1 MKKFAIL
8 VINCV
13 PIFAQ
18 TTISG
23 GYTGKGVM
31 DNHGATK
38 TLPHRSGTGSP
49 NGRDNCSTVGE
60 TYFQTDATAG
70 SNTWG
75 CTTTGT
81 PGTWTLQ
88 GGAGGSGGY
97 TALTNTTSSTITTA
111 GYVATT
117 VAIPANTIT
126 SSTKALQ
133 FNWFGVATNTSG
145 TNKNLAFQ
153 VDFCTVSGCGSGT
166 VTHAGNNSG
175 NLAMGTGLTNKGWMT
190 NLNCQVVSVVTTT
203 ATLWC
208 QARTSLQTSSNGA
221 ATLFN
226 ENTATITIDPTVA
239 QYVSLDFGTL
249 AITTLTSYNLYGL
262 IF

>member
-1 MKKFAIL
+1 MKLAIL
-8 VINCV
+8 AALAACA
-13 PIFAQ
+13 FGQ
-18 TTISG
+18 TTVSG
-23 GYTGKGVM
+23 GRTWKGAM
-31 DNHGATK
+31 DSHGATI

-49 NGRDNCSTVGE
+49 NARDNCATVGE

-88 GGAGGSGGY
+88 GGGGGGGSGY
-97 TALTNTTSSTITTA
+97 TGLVNATSSTLVLP

-126 SSTKALQ
+126 SSTKT
-133 FNWFGVATNTSG
+133 FNFMWMGVATNTSG
-145 TNKNLAFQ
+145 SSKNVAFQ
-153 VDFCTVSGCGSGT
+153 VDFCQVSGCASGT
-166 VTHAGNNSG
+166 VVNSGNNSG
-175 NLAMGTGLTNKGWMT
+175 NLSMGTGLTNKGWNT
-190 NLNCQVVSVVTTT
+190 VLTCQVVSVVTTT

-208 QARTSLQTSSNGA
+208 QARTQLQTSSSGA

-226 ENTATITIDPTVA
+226 ENTAVITIDPTVA
-239 QYVSLDFGTL
+239 QYPSLNFGTL
-249 AITTLTSYNLYGL
+249 AITTLTSNSLFGL